1 MGKLSE
7 LEYDELLEM
16 ERSNSRV
23 EQYFDNGLWKG
34 SIAKHFYTSAEIQW
48 DDGTIS
54 VVDLDRLEVA
64 G

>member
-16 ERSNSRV
+16 ERNNSRV
-23 EQYFDNGLWKG
+23 EQYFDNGLLKG
-34 SIAKHFYTSAEIQW
+34 SIAKLFDTSAEIQW